1 MLHTFTLGKSPL
13 KKKKYKRIVRQLYEL
28 ADEGYIPLFGKKLPP
43 QIHIQGWPGIT
54 LVLRDKVV
62 PRLELKINPSI
73 MFGGDYTDLAELS
86 EFEVRQIESSVSE
99 LLDTLEADFTFDD
112 MCLSRIDCTQDI
124 TIPDTILTTVIIGAI
139 QRTKLKRDYE
149 RTEFGRSYHNYV
161 EKNRHSFRARCNDI
175 SLTVYDKGF
184 QLAEEGMMFP
194 EDVPINRLRFEVAFD
209 RSSFRRVLN
218 EHQCGTYVDLSTG
231 ETILEFS
238 RLSVKLL
245 REYFHDGIAPGR
257 ILRLDA
263 ALKEI
268 EKSHY
273 TCAIKERMKD
283 FMVDVSGH
291 YRYGVEGA
299 LADSGLNSDQ
309 KRDLLARFRELDL
322 NPVGLPMRCKCVRC
336 PSIDGLLVGEMPT

>member
-124 TIPDTILTTVIIGAI
+124 TIPDTILTTEIIGAI

-184 QLAEEGMMFP
+184 QLAE
-194 EDVPINRLRFEVAFD
+194 
-209 RSSFRRVLN
+209 
-218 EHQCGTYVDLSTG
+218 
-231 ETILEFS
+231 
-238 RLSVKLL
+238 
-245 REYFHDGIAPGR
+245 
-257 ILRLDA
+257 
-263 ALKEI
+263 
-268 EKSHY
+268 
-273 TCAIKERMKD
+273 
-283 FMVDVSGH
+283 
-291 YRYGVEGA
+291 
-299 LADSGLNSDQ
+299 
-309 KRDLLARFRELDL
+309 
-322 NPVGLPMRCKCVRC
+322 
-336 PSIDGLLVGEMPT
+336 

>member
-13 KKKKYKRIVRQLYEL
+13 KRKEYKLMVHRLYEL
-28 ADEGYIPLFGKKLPP
+28 ADEGYIPLLGKKLPP

-62 PRLELKINPSI
+62 SRLELKINPSI

-86 EFEVRQIESSVSE
+86 KFEVRQIESSVSE
-99 LLDTLEADFTFDD
+99 LLDTLEANFTFDD

-124 TIPDTILTTVIIGAI
+124 TMPDIILTTEFIRMI
-139 QRTKLKRDYE
+139 QRTKLSRGYKCI
-149 RTEFGRSYHNYV
+149 EFDSSYQNHI
-161 EKNRHSFRARCNDI
+161 EKNHHSFRARCNDI

-218 EHQCGTYVDLSTG
+218 EHLHGSYMDLNTG
-231 ETILEFS
+231 RIILEFS
-238 RLSVKLL
+238 GLSAKLL
-245 REYFHDGIAPGR
+245 REYFHDGITPGR

-263 ALKEI
+263 ALEEI
-268 EKSHY
+268 EKSQY
-273 TCAIKERMKD
+273 TRAIKERLRN
-283 FMVDVSGH
+283 FIVDVSGH
-291 YRYGVEGA
+291 YRHGVEGA

-322 NPVGLPMRCKCVRC
+322 NPVALPMRCKCVRC